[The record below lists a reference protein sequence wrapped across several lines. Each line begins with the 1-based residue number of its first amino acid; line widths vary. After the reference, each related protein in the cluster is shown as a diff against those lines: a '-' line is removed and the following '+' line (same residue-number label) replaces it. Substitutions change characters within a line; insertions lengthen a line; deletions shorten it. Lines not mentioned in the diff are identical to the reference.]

1 MSIPMMKQVVVDVA
15 DRKDNL
21 DVSAGIIIMIISS

>member
-1 MSIPMMKQVVVDVA
+1 MMKQVVVDVA